1 MSHCKNVWKWTSA
14 IALKQRTPKSQRQM
28 YHVVDN
34 DATSSEEEIHRLLRL
49 TDSRAKPIQI
59 TVSINKKL
67 IRMEL
72 DTGVSSSIISQQTF
86 TQIGHMRELKPS
98 TVRLTSYQVTKLK
111 YLVRWM

>member
-1 MSHCKNVWKWTSA
+1 
-14 IALKQRTPKSQRQM
+14 M

-49 TDSRAKPIQI
+49 TDSRAKPIKI

-67 IRMEL
+67 IRIEL

-86 TQIGHMRELKPS
+86 TQIGHMRELKPL
-98 TVRLTSYQVTKLK
+98 TVRLTSYQVTKLSTW
-111 YLVRWM
+111 YDGCRSELRRSRENFTIIDW